1 METVET
7 IQDRQLTEQTLEI
20 VRNCK
25 NDISKLLQTMYPCRK
40 GVRRGVALDTIL
52 LLALGEGMLELEK
65 ENAELKCQLE
75 ERRGIFRIQC
85 PTCNSILKFYINKED
100 AFDGKSAMDDL
111 LTPCYLA
118 TKYDNNV

>member
-1 METVET
+1 MKRTRIEEIAHLIEKNGKMSLEELAV
-7 IQDRQLTEQTLEI
+7 QFPDVSDMTL
-20 VRNCK
+20 
-25 NDISKLLQTMYPCRK
+25 
-40 GVRRGVALDTIL
+40 RRDL
-52 LLALGEGMLELEK
+52 LELEK